1 MGPLYPYRGGISDT
15 NKELCE
21 SLISSGHKV
30 EVINFK
36 LLYPRFLFPGKT
48 QFHQSFEN
56 TNLKSH
62 RIINTVNPFNWIRVI
77 KKIYELKP
85 DLLIS
90 TYWTCLLYTSP
101 SPRD

>member
-1 MGPLYPYRGGISDT
+1 MNIVVIGPLYPYRGGISDT

-48 QFHQSFEN
+48 QFHQSDEKY
-56 TNLKSH
+56 KSEITQNNKH
-62 RIINTVNPFNWIRVI
+62 CKSIQ
-77 KKIYELKP
+77 L
-85 DLLIS
+85 D
-90 TYWTCLLYTSP
+90 
-101 SPRD
+101 